1 MLNLGEIR
9 LIDIIYFSLN
19 NVEREQ
25 MPYDIKPYSYI
36 QAKKLNVLIFPSRRS
51 MKKIDVYDYDMN
63 YICSIG
69 ARGYS
74 DYPSIK
80 ETNPRL
86 AEEKRRLYHARH
98 QKDESVKGTP
108 GYYASRLLW

>member
-9 LIDIIYFSLN
+9 LIYIIYFSWDSL
-19 NVEREQ
+19 EREQ

-36 QAKKLNVLIFPSRRS
+36 QAKKLNVLIFPSRRP
-51 MKKIDVYDYDMN
+51 MKKIDVHDLNMN
-63 YICSIG
+63 YICSIC
-69 ARGYS
+69 ARGYL

-86 AEEKRRLYHARH
+86 AEEKRR
-98 QKDESVKGTP
+98 
-108 GYYASRLLW
+108 